1 MEGECWDRE
10 GWTSNYDRKYA
21 VKCLPKIQISEA
33 VEIENK
39 YKMILQGYGVSN
51 CSFIGLA

>member
-1 MEGECWDRE
+1 MDVEGECWDRE

-39 YKMILQGYGVSN
+39 YKMILRGYGLSKD
-51 CSFIGLA
+51 L